1 MKRTLKSKVI
11 HTSKRSYFFN
21 LFEINNGETMI
32 SITESRKTSV
42 NEYQRNEIKVF
53 KGDIEK
59 FMKVA
64 REFIEES

>member
-1 MKRTLKSKVI
+1 M
-11 HTSKRSYFFN
+11 
-21 LFEINNGETMI
+21 NNGETMI

-42 NEYQRNEIKVF
+42 NKYQRNEIKVF

>member
-21 LFEINNGETMI
+21 LFEMNNGETMI

-42 NEYQRNEIKVF
+42 NKYQRNEIKVF